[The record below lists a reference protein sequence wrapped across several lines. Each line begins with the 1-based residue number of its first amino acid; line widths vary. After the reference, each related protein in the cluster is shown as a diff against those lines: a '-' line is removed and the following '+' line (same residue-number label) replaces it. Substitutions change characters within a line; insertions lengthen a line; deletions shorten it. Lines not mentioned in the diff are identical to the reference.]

1 MAFNIDQQVLDL
13 GVTIRGV
20 ELTGVDNSAY
30 PVTLKT
36 DIQAQIAT
44 VLKTLDRDQIK
55 TDPIIQGF
63 WDLHKA
69 VHLPKRNNTPA
80 PATLLK
86 LILKRGELFSINPVV
101 DLYNLISIQSK
112 LALGAH
118 DLDHVDGNINLR
130 LTDGTERFVP
140 IGGNGEPEPVKAG
153 EYGYIDDSN
162 EIICHLETRQVE
174 KTKVTA
180 ATTHIF
186 YIVQGNQN
194 TTQDYVDDVARQ
206 VIDQT
211 THYLGGEGH
220 FLNV

>member
-1 MAFNIDQQVLDL
+1 M
-13 GVTIRGV
+13 
-20 ELTGVDNSAY
+20 TGVDNSAY
-30 PVTLKT
+30 PATLKT

-186 YIVQGNQN
+186 FTLFKAIRTRRR
-194 TTQDYVDDVARQ
+194 TTWMTWPSRSS
-206 VIDQT
+206 IKLPT
-211 THYLGGEGH
+211 TLVVKAI
-220 FLNV
+220 FWTPNNLNAK